1 MRGEFE
7 NKTVIVTGRASGMG
21 YLSGKNFYKRQ
32 WAKMNYLRCKNYQNK
47 RRKNYGIENLQK
59 GGNSDFAF

>member
-21 YLSGKNFYKRQ
+21 YLSGKNFYKRG
-32 WAKMNYLRCKNYQNK
+32 ANVALCDCSA
-47 RRKNYGIENLQK
+47 GK
-59 GGNSDFAF
+59 GSSYF